1 VKWSEVKWV
10 TVKFLG
16 TKVQCTLGWPYI
28 EGTWL
33 YCDCFIWCVS
43 CTVVVL
49 TGFVMCVCVCVCVC
63 VCEYVCGFCN
73 VWVCVCT
80 GFVMCV
86 CVYVWVFWQLC
97 GCFGTICTCIYYL
110 LYYSWFQTFAVFCML
125 YAFFWVIPQ
134 CLSFICRRFGTLC
147 LFHLHRQVG
156 MKNSCETSAY
166 KIQTP
171 GCFVLFVLRFCIVSF
186 MYIYSYLFCLYWC
199 KDGPLP
205 PSENSIVVS
214 Q

>member
-1 VKWSEVKWV
+1 MAVALWQRVRAPVKEIRVKNFYTNSERLSVGDGLGLGLKGV
-10 TVKFLG
+10 IGTVNSVMCG
-16 TKVQCTLGWPYI
+16 
-28 EGTWL
+28 WL
-33 YCDCFIWCVS
+33 YV
-43 CTVVVL
+43 
-49 TGFVMCVCVCVCVC
+49 G
-63 VCEYVCGFCN
+63 
-73 VWVCVCT
+73 
-80 GFVMCV
+80 
-86 CVYVWVFWQLC
+86 VFWQLC